1 MAGFSGEWQDRLSG
15 CAGVYLLVHPDT
27 GRQYVGSATGAE
39 GFLGRW
45 RSYAA
50 DGHGGNEMLRPL
62 SREGIPK
69 YQITILEVAGSART
83 TEDILRREATWKEQ
97 LGARA
102 HGLNAN

>member
-45 RSYAA
+45 LSYAA

-62 SREGIPK
+62 SREGIPS
-69 YQITILEVAGSART
+69 YQISILEVAGSAMT
-83 TEDILRREATWKEQ
+83 TEDILQREATWKER

-102 HGLNAN
+102 ECQVG